1 MPFLILLLFIAVP
14 VAEIA
19 LFIEIGEAIGT
30 VWTVTTIFATA
41 IIGTWLVRQQ
51 GLQTMARA
59 REAMNRNQMPVDE
72 VIAGLCIL
80 VAGALLLTPGFLTDA
95 LGFVLLIPPLRNG
108 LAKAAIGRM
117 RASGKFHVHAG
128 GMHPGAHPGGP
139 GGNRGPVI
147 DGEFEDVS
155 DPDPNS
161 PWNRG
166 EPGDR
171 NPHSLP
177 SGEENPDND
186 SERKP

>member
-14 VAEIA
+14 IAEIA
-19 LFIEIGEAIGT
+19 LFIEIGSAIGT
-30 VWTVTTIFATA
+30 VWTVITIFATA

-51 GLQTMARA
+51 GLQTMERA

-117 RASGKFHVHAG
+117 RASGKFHVHTG
-128 GMHPGAHPGGP
+128 GAHPDGAPRGG
-139 GGNRGPVI
+139 RGPII

-166 EPGDR
+166 AGEGQDSLPPGDR
-171 NPHSLP
+171 AR
-177 SGEENPDND
+177 PDQD
-186 SERKP
+186 PDRDGGRKP